1 MQPAYLGSELLK
13 FKEMGKKYFRN
24 YAGASG
30 TATSQ
35 FWTAKLREGWVEF
48 QPNQGDLYYT

>member
-30 TATSQ
+30 TVTSQ
-35 FWTAKLREGWVEF
+35 FWTTKLVVGF

>member
-30 TATSQ
+30 TVTSQ